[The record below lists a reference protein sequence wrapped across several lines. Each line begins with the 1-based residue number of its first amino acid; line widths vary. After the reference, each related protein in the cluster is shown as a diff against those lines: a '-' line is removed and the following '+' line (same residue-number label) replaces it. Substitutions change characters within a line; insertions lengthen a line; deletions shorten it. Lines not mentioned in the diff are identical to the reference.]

1 VFPVLV
7 GWERIGPVFC
17 GILYLSI
24 ARGEFFGS
32 EKGSS
37 CQNGGT
43 CVTEGGGD
51 VDGSLGSVGETVVWR
66 DMV

>member
-1 VFPVLV
+1 MLV
-7 GWERIGPVFC
+7 GWESIGPVFC

-24 ARGEFFGS
+24 VRGECFGN

-43 CVTEGGGD
+43 YVTEGGGG
-51 VDGSLGSVGETVVWR
+51 VDRSLGSVGETVVWR